1 MRLTWRKR
9 SAAWSGLLVV
19 VLVFLVV
26 ALFVVG
32 KGDASPAVSISHC
45 AVLRIEMCV
54 RGSASN
60 LYAIVAA

>member
-19 VLVFLVV
+19 VVLVLVV

-32 KGDASPAVSISHC
+32 KGDRSPAVAISHC
-45 AVLRIEMCV
+45 EVLLIGMCV
-54 RGSASN
+54 RRSASN